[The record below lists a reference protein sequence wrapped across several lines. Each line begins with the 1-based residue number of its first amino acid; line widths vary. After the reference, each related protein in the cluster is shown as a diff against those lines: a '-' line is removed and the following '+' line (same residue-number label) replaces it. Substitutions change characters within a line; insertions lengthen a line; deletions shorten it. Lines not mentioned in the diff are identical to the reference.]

1 MSGFVGVVDLLN
13 EQRIQRMAI
22 TATTERAAVT
32 VPPRRR
38 WQGISWTAWFWVA
51 PALILLGVFFIWP
64 LINTIWLSL
73 QNADSTVF
81 VGLKNYTLI
90 FTSPNLLDVL
100 KNNLLWLVVATIL
113 TVGLGLVI
121 AVLVDRVRI
130 ESIIKSAIF
139 IPMAISF
146 VGAGVIWRFMYIY
159 EPANTTQIGL
169 LNAVLSIFHIGPQV
183 WTINEAINNFALIAV
198 YVWMWTGF
206 SMVIISAALKGIP
219 DDVIEAAKIDGA
231 SRLTMFWRVTIPMI
245 APTLSVVTITMLINI
260 LKIFDVVYVMT
271 GGNYHTSVVA
281 MEFYNQLFNFSN
293 FGLGSAFAVLLT
305 IVILPVMYLNIRRLR
320 AEEGMR

>member
-1 MSGFVGVVDLLN
+1 
-13 EQRIQRMAI
+13 MATI
-22 TATTERAAVT
+22 ATTKHAAVT

-51 PALILLGVFFIWP
+51 PALVLLGVFFIWP
-64 LINTIWLSL
+64 LIDTFWLSL
-73 QNADSTVF
+73 QNASSTTF
-81 VGLKNYTLI
+81 VGLRNYQLI
-90 FTSPNLLDVL
+90 FTNPNLLSVL
-100 KNNLLWLVVATIL
+100 KNNVLWLVVATIL
-113 TVGLGLVI
+113 TVGLGLVV

-130 ESIIKSAIF
+130 ESIIKSALF

-169 LNAVLSIFHIGPQV
+169 LNAFLSIFHVAPQA
-183 WTINEAINNFALIAV
+183 WTINEAFNNFSLIAV

-219 DDVIEAAKIDGA
+219 DDVIEAATIDGA
-231 SRLTMFWRVTIPMI
+231 NRLTMFWRITVPMI
-245 APTLSVVTITMLINI
+245 APTLVVVVTTMLINI
-260 LKIFDVVYVMT
+260 LKIFDVVYIMT
-271 GGNYHTSVVA
+271 GGNYNTSVIA

-293 FGLGSAFAVLLT
+293 YGLGSALAVLLT
-305 IVILPVMYLNIRRLR
+305 IVILPVMYLNIRKLR
-320 AEEGMR
+320 AEEGTR